1 MTLFTKHQLL
11 QQSIAK
17 TEYFIINTNKI
28 HHPIQTS
35 LRRFFR
41 SILSK
46 YREPSIHI
54 PVVNFLSF
62 FSLCS
67 FVHPIIIICIYIS
80 FFCIQCRSFLFF
92 LFSSFKIFVLLFIHF
107 LPSIVLFRCYICYID
122 RFHGLFETIWCF
134 FIALSPYMRR
144 MSMCHTYIHT
154 IPFASI
160 KSIFCINETSSLILA
175 QW

>member
-41 SILSK
+41 SISSK

-62 FSLCS
+62 FPYAPLYT
-67 FVHPIIIICIYIS
+67 HHHLHLHIILLHSVQI
-80 FFCIQCRSFLFF
+80 FSFLF
-92 LFSSFKIFVLLFIHF
+92 V
-107 LPSIVLFRCYICYID
+107 
-122 RFHGLFETIWCF
+122 
-134 FIALSPYMRR
+134 
-144 MSMCHTYIHT
+144 
-154 IPFASI
+154 
-160 KSIFCINETSSLILA
+160 LIL
-175 QW
+175 